1 MLSQEPRTR
10 VEWQSKLTDIL
21 DVDRMKCFSN
31 AARTCN
37 SIEKLEGLLSR
48 FAVIDLKFVV

>member
-1 MLSQEPRTR
+1 MQEPRTR